1 MLAVIAAHVTEVL
14 WIAPDRARVAV
25 VGELLETA
33 TARQRL
39 PQVLVGVDVR
49 HARVVSNKVLANRS
63 DELVGERAQ
72 PPLGI
77 IWVPRVRQ

>member
-33 TARQRL
+33 TASQRL
-39 PQVLVGVDVR
+39 PQVLVGVDV
-49 HARVVSNKVLANRS
+49 L
-63 DELVGERAQ
+63 LVHH
-72 PPLGI
+72 L
-77 IWVPRVRQ
+77 VRDRDQ

>member
-33 TARQRL
+33 ATRQRL
-39 PQVLVGVDVR
+39 PQVLVGVDV
-49 HARVVSNKVLANRS
+49 L
-63 DELVGERAQ
+63 LVHH
-72 PPLGI
+72 L
-77 IWVPRVRQ
+77 VRDRDQ

>member
-25 VGELLETA
+25 VGELLEAA

-39 PQVLVGVDVR
+39 PQVLVGVDV
-49 HARVVSNKVLANRS
+49 L
-63 DELVGERAQ
+63 LVHH
-72 PPLGI
+72 L
-77 IWVPRVRQ
+77 VRDRDQ